1 MMRKKPFSASDS
13 SRLTNVQMS
22 LLVVLRLFIGWHFLF
37 EGVIKLFNPNWTAGV
52 FLAKSKWLF
61 ADVFHSIANNPTV
74 LTLVDQLNIW
84 GLILIGL
91 GLFFGLF
98 TRVAAISGIVLL
110 ALYYVANPPL
120 LGFSNGMPTEGSYLL
135 IDKNLIEIAALLV
148 LAIFPTGRFF
158 GFDGLIA
165 ASRNNKQNTAPAQPS
180 RKPRPAAAS
189 TASVNL
195 QRREMLKSL
204 ATVPLF
210 GGFVYAYLRKQGWES
225 YEVKT
230 LMSEKV
236 KNDPDAMTGATLKT
250 FQFTS
255 LKELQGTLPKG
266 KIGNLEISRLFLGG
280 NLIGGWAHARDLIYV
295 SKLVKS
301 YHSDRKVFDTLW
313 LAEQA
318 GIDTLLTNPQLCRVI
333 NEYWRK
339 EKGKIQFISDC
350 GYRMDCLQG
359 LEMSVDGGAH
369 SAYIQGE
376 IADRLVPKQDFD
388 TIQTFLDRAR
398 QHGISAGIGAHKL
411 ETVQAIV
418 EQGIEPDY
426 WVKTLH
432 HVNYWSA
439 NKTNQHDNIWCVN
452 PEQTIAFME
461 NLKQPWIAFKTL
473 AAGAISPEEGF
484 QYAFE
489 NGADFICVGMYDF
502 QIVEDVNIALNVL
515 GSDLQNRRR
524 AWRA

>member
-1 MMRKKPFSASDS
+1 MMRKKSKTSSS

-22 LLVVLRLFIGWHFLF
+22 LLVVLRLFIGWHLLF
-37 EGVIKLFNPNWTAGV
+37 EGVSKLSNKEWTAGL
-52 FLAKSKWLF
+52 FLAKAKWLF
-61 ADVFHSIANNPTV
+61 ADFFHWITETPMALNI
-74 LTLVDQLNIW
+74 VDQLNVW

-98 TRVAAISGIVLL
+98 TRTAAVFGILL
-110 ALYYVANPPL
+110 LSLYYVANPPL
-120 LGFSNGMPTEGSYLL
+120 LGFSNGMPAEGSYLF

-148 LAIFPTGRFF
+148 IAIFPTGRFF
-158 GFDGLIA
+158 GLDGLIA
-165 ASRNNKQNTAPAQPS
+165 SWRSSKASSAGSVASRS
-180 RKPRPAAAS
+180 RRPAAAAQ
-189 TASVNL
+189 TPVNVP
-195 QRREMLKSL
+195 RRELLKSL
-204 ATVPLF
+204 ATLPLF
-210 GGFVYAYLRKQGWES
+210 GGFVYAYLKKQGWES
-225 YEVKT
+225 YEVKH

-236 KNDPDAMTGATLKT
+236 NDDPDAMTGATLKT
-250 FQFTS
+250 YQFTS
-255 LKELQGTLPKG
+255 LNELQGTLPKG
-266 KIGNLEISRLFLGG
+266 KIGDLEISRLFLGG

-301 YHSDRKVFDTLW
+301 YHTDRKIFDTLW

-339 EKGKIQFISDC
+339 EKGSIQFISDC

-359 LEMSVDGGAH
+359 LEMSVDGGAQ

-388 TIQTFLDRAR
+388 TIQQFLDRTR
-398 QHGISAGIGAHKL
+398 QHGLPAGIGAHKL

-439 NKTNQHDNIWCVN
+439 NPAQQHDNIWCVN
-452 PEQTIAFME
+452 PEETIAFME
-461 NLKQPWIAFKTL
+461 SLPQPWIAFKTL
-473 AAGAISPEEGF
+473 AAGAIPPKDGF
-484 QYAFE
+484 PYAFE

-502 QIVEDVNIALNVL
+502 QIVDDVNIALNVL
-515 GSDLQNRRR
+515 NSDMPQRRR
-524 AWRA
+524 PWRA